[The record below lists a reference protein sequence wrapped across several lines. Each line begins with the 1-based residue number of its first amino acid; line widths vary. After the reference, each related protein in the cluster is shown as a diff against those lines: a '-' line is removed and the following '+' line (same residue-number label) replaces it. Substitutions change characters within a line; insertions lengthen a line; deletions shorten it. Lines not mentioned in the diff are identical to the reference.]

1 MPKAKYKN
9 PKGGLTQAGR
19 DYYKRTQG
27 SKLKA
32 GVKSYSSASES
43 DKKRW
48 VRWALR
54 FAGRSDIP
62 PLKKPN
68 GEPTRFALMFA
79 AWGEPVPT
87 SVSSVRKVYQKALR
101 RRDQLGMGKAAKK
114 KVNAEESEETE
125 DFANIKINVES
136 GNPYRNSAT
145 GKFGFELPG
154 VDVITGRRFLIGM
167 QKEAKDALATRA
179 RFTGATQMALKE
191 GQDGDV
197 IIVLANAGR
206 VLDKFALPNAIAGED
221 GEPMGSTGEEGTTG
235 QEQQLDLNDEILKD
249 SILYA
254 SRNLNLDDE
263 GIISSVE
270 ERVGRELSDSE
281 KSQLREEVDK
291 QRLEDLI
298 QYLNVNIERKLDKGS
313 KVGIVRIQTPRGYI
327 RRTFSNLDAI
337 SAEKVFTRL
346 RAMGWSEK
354 IIEEQV
360 AGTLPA
366 KLRNELGIQEG
377 EGN

>member
-1 MPKAKYKN
+1 MPKSKYKN

-32 GVKSYSSASES
+32 GVKNYSKASEA

-87 SVSSVRKVYQKALR
+87 SVEAVRKVYKKAQA
-101 RRDQLGMGKAAKK
+101 RRDQLGMSKAAKK
-114 KVNAEESEETE
+114 TNATEEEESL
-125 DFANIKINVES
+125 DFANVKIPVKS

-154 VDVITGRRFLIGM
+154 VDVITGKRYLVGM

-179 RFTGATQMALKE
+179 RFTNATQMALKE
-191 GQDGDV
+191 GAEGDV
-197 IIVLANAGR
+197 IVVLANAGR
-206 VLDKFALPNAIAGED
+206 ILDKFALPNAMPGEE
-221 GEPMGSTGEEGTTG
+221 GEPMEEETV
-235 QEQQLDLNDEILKD
+235 LDFNDESLRD
-249 SILYA
+249 SLLYA
-254 SRNLNLDDE
+254 SRNLNLDDDK
-263 GIISSVE
+263 IVE
-270 ERVGRELSDSE
+270 SIEEKVGRKLSETE
-281 KSQLREEVDK
+281 KTQLDQEIDK

-298 QYLNVNIERKLDKGS
+298 QYLNVNLDRKLKDGS
-313 KVGIVRIQTPRGYI
+313 KTGIVRIQTPRGYI
-327 RRTFSNLDAI
+327 RRTFSNLDATNT
-337 SAEKVFTRL
+337 EKVFTRL
-346 RAMGWSEK
+346 RAMGWGEE
-354 IIEEQV
+354 IIEEQI
-360 AGTLPA
+360 AASLPA
-366 KLRNELGIQEG
+366 RLKKELGIQEG
-377 EGN
+377 EKTK

>member
-32 GVKSYSSASES
+32 GVKNYSKASES

-79 AWGEPVPT
+79 AWGEPVPS
-87 SVSSVRKVYQKALR
+87 SVESVRKVYKKALS

-114 KVNAEESEETE
+114 TNASEEEESL
-125 DFANIKINVES
+125 DLANVKIPVKS

-154 VDVITGRRFLIGM
+154 VDVITGKRYLVGM

-179 RFTGATQMALKE
+179 RFTNATQMALKE
-191 GQDGDV
+191 GVEGDV
-197 IIVLANAGR
+197 IVVLANAGR
-206 VLDKFALPNAIAGED
+206 ILDKFALPNAMPIEQTEGET
-221 GEPMGSTGEEGTTG
+221 GEPMERETT
-235 QEQQLDLNDEILKD
+235 LDFNSD
-249 SILYA
+249 SLRDSLLYA

-263 GIISSVE
+263 SIVSSIE
-270 ERVGRELSDSE
+270 EKLGRELTGTE
-281 KSQLREEVDK
+281 KQQLNEEIDK

-298 QYLNVNIERKLDKGS
+298 QYLNVNLDRKLKEGS
-313 KVGIVRIQTPRGYI
+313 KTGIVRIQTPRGYI
-327 RRTFSNLDAI
+327 RRTFSNLDGPTT
-337 SAEKVFTRL
+337 ERVFTRL
-346 RAMGWSEK
+346 RAMGWGEDV
-354 IIEEQV
+354 IEEQI
-360 AGTLPA
+360 ANSLPA
-366 KLRNELGIQEG
+366 RLKKELGIQEDG
-377 EGN
+377 EGQ

>member
-1 MPKAKYKN
+1 MPKKKYKN

-32 GVKSYSSASES
+32 GVKNYSKASES

-87 SVSSVRKVYQKALR
+87 SVEAVRKVYKKALA

-114 KVNAEESEETE
+114 TNAAEEEESLNL
-125 DFANIKINVES
+125 ANIKIAVKS
-136 GNPYRNSAT
+136 GNPYRNINT
-145 GKFGFELPG
+145 GQFGYELPG
-154 VDVITGRRFLIGM
+154 VDVITGKRYLIGM
-167 QKEAKDALATRA
+167 NKEAKDSLASRA
-179 RFTGATQMALKE
+179 RFTNATQMALKE
-191 GQDGDV
+191 GVDGEV
-197 IIVLANAGR
+197 IVVLANAGR
-206 VLDKFALPNAIAGED
+206 ILDKFALPNAMPVPESPESEE
-221 GEPMGSTGEEGTTG
+221 GEPME
-235 QEQQLDLNDEILKD
+235 QESQLDFNDESLRD
-249 SILYA
+249 SLLYA

-263 GIISSVE
+263 SIIESIE
-270 ERVGRELSDSE
+270 EKLGRALTGSE
-281 KSQLREEVDK
+281 KIQLNNEIDK

-298 QYLNVNIERKLDKGS
+298 QYLNVNLDRKLREGS
-313 KVGIVRIQTPRGYI
+313 KTGIVRIQTPRGYI
-327 RRTFSNLDAI
+327 RRTFSNLDAA
-337 SAEKVFTRL
+337 STEKVFTRL
-346 RAMGWSEK
+346 RAMGWGEDV
-354 IIEEQV
+354 IEEQI
-360 AGTLPA
+360 ANSLPA
-366 KLRNELGIQEG
+366 RLKKELGIQQGEEG
-377 EGN
+377 

>member
-1 MPKAKYKN
+1 MPKKKYKN

-32 GVKSYSSASES
+32 GVKNYSKASES

-87 SVSSVRKVYQKALR
+87 SVEAVRKVYKKALA

-114 KVNAEESEETE
+114 TNAAEEEESLNL
-125 DFANIKINVES
+125 ANIKIAVKS
-136 GNPYRNSAT
+136 GNPYRNINT
-145 GKFGFELPG
+145 GQFGYELPG
-154 VDVITGRRFLIGM
+154 VDVITGKRYLIGM
-167 QKEAKDALATRA
+167 NKDAKDSLASRA
-179 RFTGATQMALKE
+179 RFTNATQMALKE
-191 GQDGDV
+191 GVDGEV
-197 IIVLANAGR
+197 IVVLANAGR
-206 VLDKFALPNAIAGED
+206 ILDKFALPNAMPVPESPEGEE
-221 GEPMGSTGEEGTTG
+221 GEPME
-235 QEQQLDLNDEILKD
+235 QESQLDFNDESLRD
-249 SILYA
+249 SLLYA

-263 GIISSVE
+263 SIIESIE
-270 ERVGRELSDSE
+270 EKLGRALNSSE
-281 KSQLREEVDK
+281 KIQLNNEIDK

-298 QYLNVNIERKLDKGS
+298 QYLNVNLDRKLREGS
-313 KVGIVRIQTPRGYI
+313 KTGIVRIQTPRGYI
-327 RRTFSNLDAI
+327 RRTFSNLDAA
-337 SAEKVFTRL
+337 STEKVFTRL
-346 RAMGWSEK
+346 RAMGWGEDV
-354 IIEEQV
+354 IEEQI
-360 AGTLPA
+360 ANSLPA
-366 KLRNELGIQEG
+366 RLKKELGIQQGEEG
-377 EGN
+377 